1 MKLSI
6 PKIKNFT
13 DAALR
18 RWDALDPKE
27 KAEILNNAYCGLC
40 RKKTHI
46 QVGSAKISGRDLFLY
61 GYCGRCGFNAVEIVE
76 KKEKDR
82 PKV

>member
-1 MKLSI
+1 MNLSI

-18 RWDALDPKE
+18 RWNALDSKA
-27 KAEILNNAYCGLC
+27 KAEILNNVYCGLC

-46 QVGSAKISGRDLFLY
+46 QVWSAEISGRDLLLH
-61 GYCGRCGFNAVEIVE
+61 GYCGRCGFNVVEIVE

-82 PKV
+82 TKV